1 MPIKILADGVVS
13 KIAAGE
19 VIERPASVVK
29 ELVENALDAK
39 ATSISIEVN
48 GGGRKLLRVTD
59 NGSGIPA
66 AELELAFHRHATSK
80 IGNLTDLE
88 TSLSL
93 GFRGEALPSI
103 AAVADVEL
111 VSRVGTEMAGSYV
124 KLRDGVIIERGSHG
138 HPQGTTTKV
147 ENLFERVPARLKFL
161 KSLAT
166 ENSHIASIVS
176 HYALAFPEIRFIL
189 SIDGRNTLQTPGNGK
204 LEDSLFQ
211 IYGVDVARN
220 MLALEPNTEEAEVGV
235 PRIEGMLGT
244 PAISRSSR
252 DHLSFF
258 INRRWIKNRMLA
270 WAVEQAYQGFLMTGK
285 HPMAIVNISIPPSEI
300 DVNVHPAKT
309 EIKFHSEQGVFHI
322 IQKAVRRTLTAQNP
336 VPRIEERRAA
346 YHSYP
351 LPSNSHWPLA
361 ESNTK
366 LGSYGPAPRQT
377 TLSSL
382 PALRVLGQ
390 LSASYIIAEGPD
402 GLYLIDQHAAHER
415 ILFEQVKDQRSRQ
428 NIERQALLHPV
439 PLECTPQ
446 QREVLEKRLENLA
459 TFGFSVE
466 RFGGKTYLVRAI
478 PAFLAEKDWRA
489 VLKDILD
496 SDPRQNSRDEQ
507 LAISIACH
515 SAIKAGQTL
524 DDSEM
529 RAIIRQLE
537 KAAVPGSCPHGR
549 PTMIHLSLKQ
559 LGKEFGRS

>member
-1 MPIKILADGVVS
+1 MPIKVLTEQVVS
-13 KIAAGE
+13 RIAAGE

-39 ATSISIEVN
+39 ATSISIEVR
-48 GGGRKLLRVTD
+48 GGGQKLLRVAD

-66 AELELAFHRHATSK
+66 TELELAFHRHATSK
-80 IGNLTDLE
+80 IGDLTDLE

-103 AAVADVEL
+103 AATADFEMI
-111 VSRVGTEMAGSYV
+111 SRVSTDLAGSYV
-124 KLRDGVIIERGSHG
+124 KLKDGAMTERGSHG
-138 HPQGTTTKV
+138 HPRGTTAKV

-161 KSLAT
+161 KSPAT
-166 ENSHIASIVS
+166 ENSHIARVVS
-176 HYALAFPEIRFIL
+176 HYALAFPEIKFIL

-204 LEDSLFQ
+204 LEDSLLQ

-220 MLALEPNTEEAEVGV
+220 MLMLKPNTEEAEVGM

-244 PAISRSSR
+244 PEICRASR

-285 HPMAIVNISIPPSEI
+285 HPIAIINIAIPPSEI
-300 DVNVHPAKT
+300 DVNVHPSKT
-309 EIKFHSEQGVFHI
+309 EVKFHNEQGIFHI
-322 IQKAVRRTLTAQNP
+322 IQRAVRQKLTAQNP
-336 VPRIEERRAA
+336 VPRIEESRTA

-351 LPSNSHWPLA
+351 LSSTPHRPIA
-361 ESNTK
+361 ESNTEPI
-366 LGSYGPAPRQT
+366 GHGTAPRQT

-390 LSASYIIAEGPD
+390 LAASYIIAEGPD

-415 ILFEQVKDQRSRQ
+415 ILFEQVKDQRSHQ
-428 NIERQALLHPV
+428 NIERQALLQPV
-439 PLECTPQ
+439 PLDCTPQ
-446 QREVLEKRLENLA
+446 QGEVLEKSTENLA
-459 TFGFSVE
+459 AFGFSIE
-466 RFGGKTYLVRAI
+466 RFGDKTYLVRAI
-478 PAFLAEKDWRA
+478 PAFLTGKDWRA

-496 SDPRQNSRDEQ
+496 SDSRQTIQDEQ
-507 LAISIACH
+507 MAISIACH
-515 SAIKAGQTL
+515 SAIKAGQTI